1 MDWARAKNIILIILI
16 LLNIFLFINVISVK
30 NSFNETGQYQKIA
43 KQALETAGVI
53 VTGALPNY
61 SGQLGRISYTE
72 KDLLELQEVI
82 NELTG
87 LNYNDASGSDE
98 LYWENGGRRLQFL
111 ADNFVYTDKT
121 SSDTFNA
128 EDEKKLNKQI
138 MAWIKAKGLS
148 DRDLKQKSLGK
159 NGNIVTVEYIQQY
172 GRMPLFS
179 NKIVFAIEDSKLIR
193 VEGSK
198 RIFYDIKLS
207 KQKDEIISPHIVLL
221 TNKDSVQGVISSIV
235 LGYLRPKDE
244 ELYDVPVW
252 QMSLLS
258 GSEIY
263 FNAYTGEYINL
274 SN

>member
-121 SSDTFNA
+121 GSDTFNA

-138 MAWIKAKGLS
+138 MAWIKAMGLS

>member
-121 SSDTFNA
+121 GSDTFNA